1 MPGHLK
7 SVMIVGILL
16 LPICLSAQDMGGED
30 SPMKDNDSTM
40 HEMPMGMSAAD
51 KFESEG
57 DVFRDAFNS
66 KMALESYLNAN
77 REDSSNAT
85 YIWKTVR
92 EYTDL
97 GFFADNDDDTKA
109 FYADAEKWA
118 RDCVSMFPENADCH
132 LFLSVAMGRVALFS
146 GGKKKVNLSKEV
158 KEEAI
163 KAIELNPNLDG
174 SYHVLGRWNREVANL
189 SWFLRAA
196 AKIIYGGLP
205 SASNEDAIKNFDI
218 AIDLRP
224 DRMLHYFELGVTYKE
239 LGEKTMAREA
249 FEKCLSMEVTERQDV
264 GRQED
269 SREFLKKL

>member
-7 SVMIVGILL
+7 SLMIVSMLL
-16 LPICLSAQDMGGED
+16 VPLGLYAQDMGGED
-30 SPMKDNDSTM
+30 SLMMDNDTTM
-40 HEMPMGMSAAD
+40 HEMHMEMSAAE

-57 DVFRDAFNS
+57 DAYRDSFNTE
-66 KMALESYLNAN
+66 MALQSYLNAN
-77 REDSSNAT
+77 KEDSSNVT
-85 YIWKTVR
+85 YIWKIVR
-92 EYTDL
+92 EYTDM
-97 GFFADNDDDTKA
+97 GFFADSKDETKA
-109 FYADAEKWA
+109 HYADAEKWA
-118 RDCVSMFPENADCH
+118 RDCVSIYPDNADCH
-132 LFLSVAMGRVALFS
+132 LFLSVAVGRVALFS

-158 KEEAI
+158 KEEAT

-205 SASNEDAIKNFDI
+205 SASNEDAVMNFDK

-224 DRMLHYFELGVTYKE
+224 DRMLHYFELGVTYKK
-239 LGEKTMAREA
+239 LGEKAKAKEA
-249 FEKCLSMEVTERQDV
+249 FEKCLSMEVVERQDA

-269 SREFLKKL
+269 SKEFLKKL

>member
-1 MPGHLK
+1 MPGHMK
-7 SVMIVGILL
+7 TVMIVGILL
-16 LPICLSAQDMGGED
+16 IPLGLSAQDMGGED
-30 SPMKDNDSTM
+30 SPMMDNDSTM
-40 HEMPMGMSAAD
+40 HEMPMGKSAAE
-51 KFESEG
+51 KFETEG

-77 REDSSNAT
+77 REDSSYAT
-85 YIWKTVR
+85 YIWKIVR

-118 RDCVSMFPENADCH
+118 RDCVSMFPDNADCH

-205 SASNEDAIKNFDI
+205 SASNEDAVKNFDI

-239 LGEKTMAREA
+239 LGEKAYAREA
-249 FEKCLSMEVTERQDV
+249 FEKCLSMDVAERQDV